1 MGCATDADP
10 FNVVRGWRKWD
21 AGVHRCAVSQ
31 ADLER
36 TVISLSADIAAS
48 LIAHARAEAPN
59 ECCGVIG
66 GRDGRATAVHRATN
80 TAASPVMY
88 AMDSQEQMRLLAAI
102 EAAGDDLLGIYHLH
116 TRSAAVPSRTDVQL
130 AFFRRALYVI
140 ISLADANAP
149 VIRAFYLRREKPY
162 DEAITE
168 VPVVIDSSTSDP
180 TRPGR

>member
-1 MGCATDADP
+1 VI
-10 FNVVRGWRKWD
+10 VV
-21 AGVHRCAVSQ
+21 
-31 ADLER
+31 
-36 TVISLSADIAAS
+36 SADIAAS

-66 GRDGRATAVHRATN
+66 GRDGRATSVHRAIN

-88 AMDSQEQMRLLAAI
+88 AMDTQEQMRLLAAI
-102 EAAGDDLLGIYHLH
+102 DAAGDDLLGIYHSH

-140 ISLADANAP
+140 ISLADPDAP

-168 VPVVIDSSTSDP
+168 VPVVIEAPHVDP
-180 TRPGR
+180 TGPGR